1 MRKEYKM
8 IGKRIRISDYKFTYG
23 QETVYINVFGVF
35 KNIKSG
41 NKYIV
46 YSYDN
51 KKLYFGSFFVKD
63 NIGTVM
69 VSKDTDKD
77 IIKNFIDNVI
87 SGNNDNSYEIENLD
101 SIQSIQIIDEL
112 IYDYS
117 VDINKLDE
125 ITMPKEKIEEVKETP
140 KKKVSLFVIGIMV
153 LLIVIG
159 VFFFVNPEVINGKN
173 IIYSCDKN
181 YRHNEL
187 PATINENR
195 IVTFNSKGII
205 MSIDINTD
213 YVFNDIDYYNEFK
226 NKSYFYKYVEEAD
239 TYKFNDTNYTYRVF
253 SKIDVNTDYFLPDN
267 KEELISYFENDG
279 YNCKIKEE

>member
-1 MRKEYKM
+1 M

-87 SGNNDNSYEIENLD
+87 SGNNDNSYEIEKLD

-125 ITMPKEKIEEVKETP
+125 ITIPKEKIEEVKETP

-159 VFFFVNPEVINGKN
+159 VFFFVNPEVITGKN

-195 IVTFNSKGII
+195 IFTFNSKGII

-239 TYKFNDTNYTYRVF
+239 TYKFDDTNYTYRVF

>member
-1 MRKEYKM
+1 MDNQEIITKDLKPNELLNYLNNYYSLKERRDFNFNY
-8 IGKRIRISDYKFTYG
+8 
-23 QETVYINVFGVF
+23 ET
-35 KNIKSG
+35 K
-41 NKYIV
+41 
-46 YSYDN
+46 
-51 KKLYFGSFFVKD
+51 
-63 NIGTVM
+63 
-69 VSKDTDKD
+69 
-77 IIKNFIDNVI
+77 
-87 SGNNDNSYEIENLD
+87 
-101 SIQSIQIIDEL
+101 IIDDGASL
-112 IYDYS
+112 GIDLKIY
-117 VDINKLDE
+117 
-125 ITMPKEKIEEVKETP
+125 TEVFI
-140 KKKVSLFVIGIMV
+140 L
-153 LLIVIG
+153 
-159 VFFFVNPEVINGKN
+159 GKN

-205 MSIDINTD
+205 VRIDINTD

-239 TYKFNDTNYTYRVF
+239 TYKFDDTNYTYRVF

>member
-1 MRKEYKM
+1 M

-239 TYKFNDTNYTYRVF
+239 TYKFDDTNYTYRVF

>member
-1 MRKEYKM
+1 M

>member
-1 MRKEYKM
+1 M

-205 MSIDINTD
+205 VSIDINTD

-239 TYKFNDTNYTYRVF
+239 TYKFDDTNYTYRVF

>member
-1 MRKEYKM
+1 M

-125 ITMPKEKIEEVKETP
+125 ITMPKEKIEEEKETP

-239 TYKFNDTNYTYRVF
+239 TYKFDDTNYTYRVF

>member
-1 MRKEYKM
+1 M

-77 IIKNFIDNVI
+77 IIKNFIDNII
-87 SGNNDNSYEIENLD
+87 SGNIDNSYEIENLD

-117 VDINKLDE
+117 VDINKLDD
-125 ITMPKEKIEEVKETP
+125 ITIPKEKSEEVKEVS
-140 KKKVSLFVIGIMV
+140 KKKIPLFVIGIMV

-173 IIYSCDKN
+173 TIYSCDKN

-195 IVTFNSKGII
+195 IVIFNSKGIV

-213 YVFNDIDYYNEFK
+213 YVFNDTNYYNEFK
-226 NKSYFYKYVEEAD
+226 NKSYFYKYIEEAD
-239 TYKFNDTNYTYRVF
+239 TYKFDDINYTYRVF

-279 YNCKIKEE
+279 YSCKIKEE

>member
-1 MRKEYKM
+1 M

-159 VFFFVNPEVINGKN
+159 VFFFVNPEVIIGKN

-195 IVTFNSKGII
+195 IFTFNSKGII
-205 MSIDINTD
+205 ISIDINTD

-239 TYKFNDTNYTYRVF
+239 TYKFDDTNYTYRVF
-253 SKIDVNTDYFLPDN
+253 SKIDVNTDYFLPAN

>member
-1 MRKEYKM
+1 M

-125 ITMPKEKIEEVKETP
+125 ITMPKEKIEEEKETP

-239 TYKFNDTNYTYRVF
+239 TYKFDDTNYTYRVF
-253 SKIDVNTDYFLPDN
+253 SKIDVNTDYFLPAN